1 MALLPGIA
9 HCAVVGSRIIVAGGG
24 YDGTRTTEVLNLG
37 TKTISHGPDM
47 IKPRNRLYLITL
59 QGSRTLALGGQYK
72 DGSSWIYLDEVEE
85 LMEDN
90 TWRVVGRLEVARS
103 SSGGLAVP
111 TSLVC
116 GETV

>member
-1 MALLPGIA
+1 M
-9 HCAVVGSRIIVAGGG
+9 
-24 YDGTRTTEVLNLG
+24 LNLG
-37 TKTISHGPDM
+37 TKTISHGPNM

-90 TWRVVGRLEVARS
+90 TWRVVGGWRWRGVAPGVWLCRLPWSVARLCEAS
-103 SSGGLAVP
+103 DC
-111 TSLVC
+111 T
-116 GETV
+116 